1 MKGKIILSATT
12 AFFFA
17 FLSYIVLEYLYI
29 EQSLLLSVA
38 AGLLFYILLRFVL
51 ILYDKVMEKR
61 YRVIEQG
68 ISSPIF
74 YKTNGNFNLANGKIK
89 NGNIYFCETGI
100 LFATLEEKPFIVEE
114 LLLADIK
121 EYEYSV
127 AQIKII
133 ANDGRVYLITMPDVK
148 NVVNVLKEKEW
159 IF

>member
-17 FLSYIVLEYLYI
+17 LLSYIVLEYLYI

-74 YKTNGNFNLANGKIK
+74 YKTNGNFNLAN
-89 NGNIYFCETGI
+89 
-100 LFATLEEKPFIVEE
+100 
-114 LLLADIK
+114 
-121 EYEYSV
+121 
-127 AQIKII
+127 
-133 ANDGRVYLITMPDVK
+133 
-148 NVVNVLKEKEW
+148 
-159 IF
+159 